1 MVRILTLLSA
11 LVVGPMLFAQ
21 AHLRVPAQQHVVL
34 LSEND
39 DGTCCQ
45 AGQCFRY
52 IHFPTR
58 LFPDGHTESFTIPP
72 GRVLVLTDL
81 EWTYSNSV
89 NPFANQTQ
97 LFRLLL
103 GSGTSDDVAKSAAKT
118 DDNSLAFGSLQMTS
132 GFTVARGTPLCGFF
146 GFGDSGFLARAVVR
160 GYLDDAFRRGD

>member
-1 MVRILTLLSA
+1 MLSLHTFPNA
-11 LVVGPMLFAQ
+11 AVSGW
-21 AHLRVPAQQHVVL
+21 AHR
-34 LSEND
+34 EFYD
-39 DGTCCQ
+39 
-45 AGQCFRY
+45 
-52 IHFPTR
+52 PT
-58 LFPDGHTESFTIPP
+58 GK
-72 GRVLVLTDL
+72 GLVLTDL